1 MEYPMRVT
9 TALLLGLLW
18 LQPVQAADEII
29 INGEA
34 APEVNWDDL
43 MPEDYGLSL
52 EELFNS
58 PELDLLDDYSP
69 QAQQMMD
76 RMMQVLA
83 SAPVV
88 GEMDGRMISIP
99 GFVVP
104 LEGVGDVVDRFF
116 LVPYFGACI
125 HVPPPPSNQIIDVHY
140 QPGTRVESLYD
151 AVLISGRITTE
162 VFSHEMG
169 TAGYRLE
176 AYRIQPYELPE
187 DAEGWPE

>member
-1 MEYPMRVT
+1 MLA
-9 TALLLGLLW
+9 ALLNLT
-18 LQPVQAADEII
+18 AAHAEDVI

-34 APEVNWDDL
+34 APEIDWAVL
-43 MPEDYGLSL
+43 MPEDYALSL
-52 EELFNS
+52 ETMYNN
-58 PELDLLDDYSP
+58 PELEQLDDYSDK
-69 QAQQMMD
+69 AQRLYD
-76 RMMQVLA
+76 ELMQSLA

-88 GEMDGRMISIP
+88 ETMNGQMVSVP

-104 LEGVGDVVDRFF
+104 LEGEGDKVDRFF

-140 QPGTRVESLYD
+140 EPGTRIESLYD
-151 AVLISGRITTE
+151 AVIVSGRLTTE

-176 AYRIQPYELPE
+176 AFRIAPYEIPE
-187 DAEGWPE
+187 